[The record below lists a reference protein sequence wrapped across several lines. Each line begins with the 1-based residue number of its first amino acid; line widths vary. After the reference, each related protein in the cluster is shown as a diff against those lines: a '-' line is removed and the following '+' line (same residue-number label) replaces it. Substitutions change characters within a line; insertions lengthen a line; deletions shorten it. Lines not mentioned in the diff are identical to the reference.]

1 MADEKNELV
10 GLRQK
15 VEPVMSFFKGPQVGI
30 FRNISKK
37 IENFKRNAQFL
48 SDEARSNV
56 DEIEGI
62 LISAEPY
69 SKIKLLQPLES
80 VIELSLQ
87 NSLSNLKQDVE
98 SSLTTVKSELE
109 KELVSHKGFTDEF
122 RKSIRDIFNDIEKNA
137 VQSVD
142 CAFVKLQISRID
154 ELYSSAIEKIEK
166 QKSISRETGKGD
178 GEIKGFV
185 VEIFRGS
192 EIFRTKKSIDNEED
206 LDEYIKD
213 LRTAFK
219 DVLNKKKKIRV
230 I

>member
-37 IENFKRNAQFL
+37 IENFRRNAQFL
-48 SDEARSNV
+48 SNEARSNV
-56 DEIEGI
+56 DDIEGI

-87 NSLSNLKQDVE
+87 NSLSELKQDVE
-98 SSLTTVKSELE
+98 SRLTTVKSELE

-122 RKSIRDIFNDIEKNA
+122 RKSIRDIFNDIEKNTA
-137 VQSVD
+137 QSVD

-166 QKSISRETGKGD
+166 QKSISRETGKGG
-178 GEIKGFV
+178 GEIKGVV